1 MVIGV
6 LFGVKLI
13 GKSIRVGDLRLPNY
27 TLKSIGGGLGLMLV
41 AVAATAALAAILYRF
56 SPAANAGL
64 QNVIQ
69 LMADRGLTINA
80 HLLARLLDPWLPLL
94 LATGLAALFWLWRA
108 RSTRVPAPILFI
120 GLLVTAGLLL
130 ALAPEFVYV
139 TDVTGTR
146 MNTVFK
152 FYYQTWIMWSV
163 VSAYAIYYLLAGP
176 QRVKSRLGRTLAGV
190 VITVVLGLGLVYPIL
205 ALPSRVSEIGAT
217 APNLDGM
224 EAAAVHDSKIADLN
238 AAVRWFNEHVSGT
251 PTILATTDDVPWF
264 EPERSR
270 ISAWTGLPV
279 VLGWFDHETQWRGND
294 MVQRQRLPD
303 MQQIY
308 KTTDAPLALELL
320 RHYQVAYVYI
330 GYEERQQY
338 PAEGLAKFD
347 RMLPV
352 VFRQNGVAIYQVP

>member
-1 MVIGV
+1 VI
-6 LFGVKLI
+6 KLM
-13 GKSIRVGDLRLPNY
+13 
-27 TLKSIGGGLGLMLV
+27 T
-41 AVAATAALAAILYRF
+41 
-56 SPAANAGL
+56 
-64 QNVIQ
+64 
-69 LMADRGLTINA
+69 DRGLTISA
-80 HLLARLLDPWLPLL
+80 HLLARLLEPWLPLL

-108 RSTRVPAPILFI
+108 RSTKVSAPILFAGI
-120 GLLVTAGLLL
+120 LAAAGLLL
-130 ALAPEFVYV
+130 TLAPEFVYV

-176 QRVKSRLGRTLAGV
+176 QRVKSRLGRTLTGV
-190 VITVVLGLGLVYPIL
+190 AITMTLGLGLMYPAL

-217 APNLDGM
+217 EPGLDGTV
-224 EAAAVHDSKIADLN
+224 AAAVHDSKIADLN
-238 AAVRWFNEHVSGT
+238 AAVQWFDEHVLGS
-251 PTILATTDDVPWF
+251 PTVLVTTDDVLWF

-270 ISAWTGLPV
+270 VSSWTGLPT
-279 VLGWFDHETQWRGND
+279 VLGWFDHETQWRGSEV
-294 MVQRQRLPD
+294 VQRQRLPD
-303 MQQIY
+303 IQKIYSTTNQQ
-308 KTTDAPLALELL
+308 AALNLL
-320 RHYQVAYVYI
+320 RFYRVTYVYV